1 MFAAVKPAASPILV
15 TGAAG
20 FIGARFVES
29 CVAKQLPTISVDS
42 NEHFETRP
50 EHASIDYGR
59 IVDRDELFAWLERDR
74 PKLDSIVHLGACA
87 DTTETDE
94 AYLRR
99 VNVEYSQKIWS
110 YAAREKIPLV
120 YASSAATYGGGEL
133 GYDDDVA
140 LLPRLKPLN
149 LYGESKNVFD
159 AWALAEEK
167 RRHAPPAWSGFKF
180 FNVYGFGERHK
191 KKMASVVLHAFDQI
205 RAGGSVKLFKSHR
218 DGIADGHQKRDFI
231 AVEDVLDVLHFARE
245 KPIERGIYN
254 LGSGEARTF
263 LDLARAV
270 FAALGKSEKIIFV
283 PTPEEIRERYQYF
296 TEARMDRL
304 REQGY
309 RKPFTSLE
317 QGVAMYVKRLE
328 AASR

>member
-1 MFAAVKPAASPILV
+1 MPHSSPILV

-29 CVAKQLPTISVDS
+29 CQAKRLPTISVDKS
-42 NEHFETRP
+42 EHFETRP
-50 EHASIDYGR
+50 EHAAIDFGQ
-59 IVDRDELFAWLERDR
+59 IVDRDELFAWLEAER
-74 PKLDSIVHLGACA
+74 PMLDSIVHLGACA

-99 VNVEYSQKIWS
+99 VNVEYSQQLWS
-110 YAAREKIPLV
+110 YAAREKLPLV

-149 LYGESKNVFD
+149 LYGQSKNLFD

-167 RRHAPPAWSGFKF
+167 RGVKPPSWSGFKF

-191 KKMASVVLHAFDQI
+191 NKMASVVMHACDQI
-205 RAGGSVKLFKSHR
+205 RANGTVRLFKSHR
-218 DGIADGHQKRDFI
+218 AGIADGEQKRDFI
-231 AVEDVLDVLHFARE
+231 AVEDVLDVLHFART

-254 LGSGEARTF
+254 LGSGQARTF
-263 LDLARAV
+263 LDLVRAV
-270 FAALGKSEKIIFV
+270 FAALGKPEKVVFF

-296 TEARMDRL
+296 TEARMERL
-304 REQGY
+304 RAQGY
-309 RKPFTSLE
+309 SKPFTSLE
-317 QGVAMYVKRLE
+317 KGVEMYVKRLVAE
-328 AASR
+328 AGR

>member
-1 MFAAVKPAASPILV
+1 MPAPSPLLV

-29 CVAKQLPTISVDS
+29 CNALGLPVVSVDKS
-42 NEHFETRP
+42 AHFETRP
-50 EHASIDYGR
+50 EHDGLDFGR
-59 IVDRDELFAWLERDR
+59 IVDRDELFGWLDAER
-74 PKLDSIVHLGACA
+74 PKLSSIVHLGACA

-99 VNVEYSQKIWS
+99 VNVEYSQNIWNH
-110 YAAREKIPLV
+110 AAREKIPLV
-120 YASSAATYGGGEL
+120 YASSAATYGAGEL

-149 LYGESKNVFD
+149 LYGQSKNLFD
-159 AWALAEEK
+159 AWALAAEK
-167 RRHAPPAWSGFKF
+167 RGVKPPAWSGFKF

-191 KKMASVVLHAFDQI
+191 NKMASVVLHACDQI
-205 RAGGSVKLFKSHR
+205 RTNGSVKLFKSHR
-218 DGIADGHQKRDFI
+218 AGTADGEQKRDFI
-231 AVEDVLDVLHFARE
+231 AVEDVLEVLHFART

-263 LDLARAV
+263 LDLVRAV
-270 FAALGKSEKIIFV
+270 FASLGKPEKVIFI

-296 TEARMDRL
+296 TQARMDRL
-304 REQGY
+304 RAQGY
-309 RKPFTSLE
+309 TKPFMSLE
-317 QGVAMYVKRLE
+317 QGVAMYVKRLVRE
-328 AASR
+328 AKH